1 MSTFDY
7 LTAEAAIL
15 PLRQDI
21 YHRADGFALPIN
33 IYAPCTENENARCA
47 VLCIH
52 GGSWVSALK
61 KDTPWQ
67 GDWMRHHAR
76 QLAALG
82 FTAFEI
88 TYRSIGRDDEPPTGV
103 CLADTVSD
111 VREAMA
117 YIKGTLQKEF
127 GFTKIAVIGDSAG
140 AHLAL
145 CLALDGDEALHP
157 DAVVACNP
165 VSDCV
170 TLPRWHGRMESVEA
184 QMRVSPL
191 HLARPTRTKML
202 VMHGTADQV
211 VAFSDSVALVDALK
225 AAGASVAFRP
235 IEGANHAFI
244 LYGFN
249 KNAAEI
255 ACAMDEAIAFIKN
268 AVL

>member
-7 LTAEAAIL
+7 LTAEAAVL

-21 YHRADGFALPIN
+21 YRRVDGYALPIN
-33 IYAPCTENENARCA
+33 IYAPCTDNENARCA

-61 KDTPWQ
+61 RDTPWQ
-67 GDWMRHHAR
+67 ADWMRHHAR
-76 QLAALG
+76 QLASLG
-82 FTAFEI
+82 YYAFEI

-103 CLADTVSD
+103 CLADVVSD
-111 VREAMA
+111 VHAAMA
-117 YIKGTLQKEF
+117 YIKSALQKEF
-127 GFTKIAVIGDSAG
+127 GFEKIAVIGDSAG

-145 CLALDGDEALHP
+145 CLALAEDERLHP

-170 TLPRWHGRMESVEA
+170 TLPRWQGRLKGAKE

-191 HLARPTRTKML
+191 HMARPTKTKFL

-225 AAGASVAFRP
+225 AAGCDVTFLPVA
-235 IEGANHAFI
+235 EATHAFI

-249 KNAAEI
+249 QNATEI
-255 ACAMDEAIAFIKN
+255 TQCMDTAITFIKN